1 MAQLQEK
8 RNACRSLVRK
18 PGEKEALVKP
28 RHRWEDSIKKDLRGR
43 EWEGVEW
50 INLAPNMNKGGGGFY
65 EKGNEPL
72 GPKKYSE
79 FLDWLRNCLN
89 KDSGAW
95 SLLAHEL

>member
-50 INLAPNMNKGGGGFY
+50 INLAPNMNKGGGGSMNKVMNLWVPKNTVNFLT
-65 EKGNEPL
+65 GL
-72 GPKKYSE
+72 GTVLTKTQVHGV
-79 FLDWLRNCLN
+79 C
-89 KDSGAW
+89 
-95 SLLAHEL
+95 